1 MDANGQQKA
10 QEALDAEIK
19 SFFDSA
25 PPLRNIE
32 DISKDLR
39 NFVEMNSPQAG
50 KFSLR

>member
-1 MDANGQQKA
+1 MDANGQQTA

-25 PPLRNIE
+25 PPLRNIV